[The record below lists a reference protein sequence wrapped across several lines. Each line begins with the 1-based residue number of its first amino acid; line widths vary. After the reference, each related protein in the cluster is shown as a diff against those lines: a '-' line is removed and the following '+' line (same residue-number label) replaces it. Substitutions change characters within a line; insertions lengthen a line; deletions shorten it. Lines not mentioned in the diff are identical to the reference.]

1 MCDATSPHRQS
12 MPWELSWKAQPA
24 ANAIAK
30 RHYNCQTP
38 DSEQFVPPGRAVVL
52 LATSRRALWV
62 MSAPIAAYVRHAW
75 AGAWVNSL
83 FRNEAPE
90 LHRSSD
96 LIVRACAAS
105 RAVLGEPPP
114 LGVVTF
120 VDAARVRAKRDPG
133 RCYAR
138 AGFTRLRETTRGGLI
153 VYQLLPAD
161 FPAAEEPVG
170 AQRQLGL

>member
-1 MCDATSPHRQS
+1 MRS

-38 DSEQFVPPGRAVVL
+38 DSAQFVPPGRAVVL
-52 LATSRRALWV
+52 LATSRAALFV

-75 AGAWVNSL
+75 AGAWINSL

-90 LHRSSD
+90 THRSSD
-96 LIVRACAAS
+96 LIVSACAAS
-105 RAVLGEPPP
+105 RAILGEPPP
-114 LGVVTF
+114 LGAVTF

-133 RCYAR
+133 RCYVR
-138 AGFTRLRETTRGGLI
+138 AGFVRLRETTRGGL
-153 VYQLLPAD
+153 VVLQLRPED
-161 FPAAEEPVG
+161 FPPAKEPLG
-170 AQRQLGL
+170 APLKLKGL